1 MLSNF
6 RVIIKECFFT
16 VQGGIAAGQQIKVIN
31 TGTHVIKQGV
41 ATTQP
46 GMSGIQAL
54 AAAAAATSK
63 INTPGTTAS
72 ITQQA
77 GQAIKLIQQPGGTLM
92 TQQGLKVNAGQT
104 AVIGGQP
111 VRIATASPGPQGTV
125 IKTTTLNAA
134 GKPQIILQKPG
145 GAGHPQ
151 VSLLI
156 SIIF

>member
-1 MLSNF
+1 
-6 RVIIKECFFT
+6 
-16 VQGGIAAGQQIKVIN
+16 
-31 TGTHVIKQGV
+31 
-41 ATTQP
+41 
-46 GMSGIQAL
+46 MSGIQAL

-77 GQAIKLIQQPGGTLM
+77 GQAIKLIQQPGGTLV
-92 TQQGLKVNAGQT
+92 TQQGLKVSAAGQT

-145 GAGHPQ
+145 TLSGAGHPQ
-151 VSLLI
+151 VA
-156 SIIF
+156 F